1 MSVIKLKTAFKVMI
15 NEKDYSKQTY
25 NKMTSYF
32 NKYRCISWTF
42 CKNKI

>member
-25 NKMTSYF
+25 NKMTSYC
-32 NKYRCISWTF
+32 NKYRCILLTF
-42 CKNKI
+42 YKNKI